1 MHKDDNNLDNISVEA
16 KKLAAPLPSP
26 KEKPDKKTFEYTDD
40 EVLAKA
46 STVESKV
53 PKFEETLKEDI
64 GTYHKLDYVSNNVEE
79 ASVNKI
85 LRWFVSSPAK
95 LIISSFVILILI
107 GTLLLALPI
116 SNNSARWT
124 DPFTSIFTSTSAV
137 TVSGITLVDTGLY
150 WSGFGQAVILVLMQI
165 GGIGLITIAAMFF
178 ILADKKINMNTLR
191 AVQDSIGGES
201 VRDVSDLVKSVVK
214 VTLGLE
220 FIGAIILT
228 WSFWDYMAPGEA
240 IWTGVF
246 QSVAAFNNS
255 GFDILSPH
263 FPSNS
268 SLTFFSGNVLVLI
281 TVGLLI
287 TFGGIGFIVWKDILD
302 AIKNK
307 RALSFHSILVLSL
320 TAIVISVS
328 SFLILFFEWNN
339 TSANSMG
346 LMDSIDKST
355 NALFQTMTMRTAGF
369 SSVDQSTLTYP
380 TKLLG
385 SLIMFAGAS
394 PVSTGGGLKI
404 TTLAIFL
411 SAIGSSLR
419 GRKEVNLLG
428 HKISSEVVR
437 RATVIVAVYL
447 ISLVSLIAAL
457 VITQDGA
464 LQSGVLTV
472 EDIFYESISALSTTG
487 ISSESTALMN
497 RAGHVILMLAMLVGR
512 VGPFTITLTFSYNK
526 SKDKLATEVL
536 PEGDVYLG

>member
-26 KEKPDKKTFEYTDD
+26 KEKHDKKTFEYTDD

-79 ASVNKI
+79 ARANKI

-346 LMDSIDKST
+346 LMDSIDKAT

-419 GRKEVNLLG
+419 GRKEVNLIG

-472 EDIFYESISALSTTG
+472 EDIFYKSISALSTTG